1 MIRGKIDKKN
11 IVILLTELA
20 VIFLVVFNILPREAS
35 LIVVGIMIF
44 YFIFSPVQDSLWVF
58 IASIPLF
65 IALPITESFDSMASW
80 RILLSV
86 LFLVLFFKSGISI
99 NLVKIKQGWKLR
111 EKIKHYPGEFLIG
124 IFLLIG
130 FFSLFVASDFVFG
143 FKKLLFLIN
152 AFLLFIII
160 RNVAYKNKEAIFK
173 IINALK
179 VAVGLVLILGF
190 VQLFSTFF
198 IRLYKFWGFWAGQVI
213 PTFYGQAMGNLLSYS
228 NAWFSY
234 YAYQIPTLRMFS
246 VFPDSHSFAFFIIL
260 SLPIFLTTIF
270 INSTKNKK
278 KTALLYLFLSL
289 ALISIIFSGSRGA
302 WVSAIL
308 SLVLVLFVILLF
320 YSPTVRS
327 WTSIFR
333 PKFTKD
339 WTKSI
344 QLIIGSLIIFF
355 LLFPISSGILLIS
368 QFREGMDLDKLSI
381 FERARTITDLSEL
394 SAKNRLDI
402 WQRTVDSII
411 KYPVLGVGLGN
422 FPLIINEDISTA
434 KKGASA
440 HNLYLDVAAEM
451 GIFALLVLLAV
462 FWQIFKNAWQ
472 IFYTSSDPFFR
483 AWAGFFILALIWIL
497 GYSLFDIVLLNDKVL
512 LFFIANLGILY
523 AAKSSLSFN
532 KSS

>member
-11 IVILLTELA
+11 IVILLTESA

-35 LIVVGIMIF
+35 LIVAGIMIF
-44 YFIFSPVQDSLWVF
+44 YFIFSPVEDSLWVF

-99 NLVKIKQGWKLR
+99 NLVKTKQGWKL
-111 EKIKHYPGEFLIG
+111 EFLIG

-130 FFSLFVASDFVFG
+130 FLSLFVALDFVSG

-173 IINALK
+173 IISALK
-179 VAVGLVLILGF
+179 VAVGLVLVLGF

-198 IRLYKFWGFWAGQVI
+198 IRLYKFWGFWAEQVI
-213 PTFYGQAMGNLLSYS
+213 PAFYGQAMGNLLSYS

-270 INSTKNKK
+270 LNSSDSKK
-278 KTALLYLFLSL
+278 KTVLLYLFLSL

-302 WVSAIL
+302 WVSAIM
-308 SLVLVLFVILLF
+308 SLVLFLFVILLF
-320 YSPTVRS
+320 YSPTIRS
-327 WTSIFR
+327 WTNLFR
-333 PKFTKD
+333 PKSTKD

-368 QFREGMDLDKLSI
+368 QFREGMDLGKLSI

-402 WQRTVDSII
+402 WQRTIDSII

-422 FPLIINEDISTA
+422 FPLIINEDISAA
-434 KKGASA
+434 KRGASA

-462 FWQIFKNAWQ
+462 FWQIFRTAWQ

-483 AWAGFFILALIWIL
+483 TWAGFFILALVWIL

>member
-1 MIRGKIDKKN
+1 MIRDKIDKKN

-20 VIFLVVFNILPREAS
+20 VIFLMVFNILPREAG
-35 LIVVGIMIF
+35 LIITGIMIF
-44 YFIFSPVQDSLWVF
+44 YFIFSPVEDSLWVF

-65 IALPITESFDSMASW
+65 VVLPITQSFDSMANW

-99 NLVKIKQGWKLR
+99 NLVKIKQGWKL
-111 EKIKHYPGEFLIG
+111 EFLIG

-130 FFSLFVASDFVFG
+130 FLSLFIAPDFVFG

-152 AFLLFIII
+152 VFLLFIII
-160 RNVAYKNKEAIFK
+160 RNVAYKNKKAIFK
-173 IINALK
+173 IISALK
-179 VAVGLVLILGF
+179 VAVGLVLLLGF

-198 IRLYKFWGFWAGQVI
+198 IQLYRFWFFWAKQVI
-213 PTFYGQAMGNLLSYS
+213 PVLYGQAMSDLLSYS

-234 YAYQIPTLRMFS
+234 YAYQVPTLRMFS
-246 VFPDSHSFAFFIIL
+246 VFPDSHSFAFFVIL
-260 SLPIFLTTIF
+260 SLPIFLTMIF
-270 INSTKNKK
+270 VRSAKSRK

-308 SLVLVLFVILLF
+308 SLVLFLFVILLF

-327 WTSIFR
+327 WTNFFR
-333 PKFTKD
+333 PKFIKD

-344 QLIIGSLIIFF
+344 QLIVGSLIIFF

-368 QFREGMDLDKLSI
+368 QFREGMDLGKLSI

-402 WQRTVDSII
+402 WQRTADSII

-422 FPLIINEDISTA
+422 FPLIINEDISAA

-462 FWQIFKNAWQ
+462 FWQVFKSAWQ
-472 IFYTSSDPFFR
+472 IFCTSSDPFFR
-483 AWAGFFILALIWIL
+483 AWAGFFILALVWIL

-523 AAKSSLSFN
+523 AAKSSLSLN

>member
-1 MIRGKIDKKN
+1 MTKGKIDKKN

-20 VIFLVVFNILPREAS
+20 VIFLMVFNILPREAALFLTGL
-35 LIVVGIMIF
+35 LIL
-44 YFIFSPVQDSLWVF
+44 YFIFSPVEDSLWVF

-65 IALPITESFDSMASW
+65 VALPITESFDSMANW

-99 NLVKIKQGWKLR
+99 NLVKIKQGWKL
-111 EKIKHYPGEFLIG
+111 EFLTG
-124 IFLLIG
+124 IFLLMG
-130 FFSLFVASDFVFG
+130 FLSLFVASDFTSG

-152 AFLLFIII
+152 IFLLFIII
-160 RNVAYKNKEAIFK
+160 KNVTYKNNEAIFK
-173 IINALK
+173 IINAFK
-179 VAVGLVLILGF
+179 VAAGLVLALGF

-198 IRLYKFWGFWAGQVI
+198 IQLYRFWGFWAGQII
-213 PTFYGQAMGNLLSYS
+213 PVFYGQAMSDLLSYS

-234 YAYQIPTLRMFS
+234 YVYQIPTLRMFS

-260 SLPIFLTTIF
+260 SLPIFLTMIF
-270 INSTKNKK
+270 LNSNDSKK
-278 KTALLYLFLSL
+278 KTTFLYLLLSL

-308 SLVLVLFVILLF
+308 SLILFLFVILLF
-320 YSPTVRS
+320 YSPTVQS
-327 WTSIFR
+327 WTNLFR
-333 PKFTKD
+333 PKLTKD
-339 WTKSI
+339 WTRSI

-394 SAKNRLDI
+394 SVKSRLDI
-402 WQRTVDSII
+402 WQRTIDSII
-411 KYPVLGVGLGN
+411 KYPVLGVGIGN
-422 FPLIINEDISTA
+422 FPLIINEDISTT

-451 GIFALLVLLAV
+451 GIFALLVLLAI

-472 IFYTSSDPFFR
+472 IFYTSNDPFFR
-483 AWAGFFILALIWIL
+483 AWAGFFILALVWIL

-523 AAKSSLSFN
+523 AAKSSLSLN

>member
-1 MIRGKIDKKN
+1 MIKGKIGKKN
-11 IVILLTELA
+11 IVILLTELT
-20 VIFLVVFNILPREAS
+20 VIFLMIFNILPREAS
-35 LIVVGIMIF
+35 LIVTGIMIF
-44 YFIFSPVQDSLWVF
+44 YFIFSPVEDSLWVF

-65 IALPITESFDSMASW
+65 VALPITQSFDSMSNW

-86 LFLVLFFKSGISI
+86 LFLVLFFKSGLSI
-99 NLVKIKQGWKLR
+99 NLAKIKQGWKLK
-111 EKIKHYPGEFLIG
+111 EKIKHYPGEILTG

-130 FFSLFVASDFVFG
+130 FLSLFIASDFVSG

-173 IINALK
+173 IFNALK
-179 VAVGLVLILGF
+179 VAAGLVLILGF
-190 VQLFSTFF
+190 IQLFSTFF
-198 IRLYKFWGFWAGQVI
+198 IQLYRFWFFWARQVI
-213 PTFYGQAMGNLLSYS
+213 PVFYGQTMGDLLSYS

-234 YAYQIPTLRMFS
+234 YAYQVPTLRMFS
-246 VFPDSHSFAFFIIL
+246 IFPDSHSFAFFVIL
-260 SLPIFLTTIF
+260 SLPILLTMVFL
-270 INSTKNKK
+270 NSGGNKK
-278 KTALLYLFLSL
+278 KTAFLYLLLSL

-308 SLVLVLFVILLF
+308 SLVLFLFVILLF
-320 YSPTVRS
+320 YSPTVQS
-327 WTSIFR
+327 WTNFFR
-333 PKFTKD
+333 PKSTKN
-339 WTKSI
+339 WSKSI

-381 FERARTITDLSEL
+381 FERARTITDLNEL
-394 SAKNRLDI
+394 SIKSRLDI
-402 WQRTVDSII
+402 WQRTADSII

-422 FPLIINEDISTA
+422 FPLIINEDISAA

-462 FWQIFKNAWQ
+462 FWQIFRNAWQ
-472 IFYTSSDPFFR
+472 IFYTSNDPFFR
-483 AWAGFFILALIWIL
+483 AWAGFFILALVWIL

-512 LFFIANLGILY
+512 LFFIANLGLLY
-523 AAKSSLSFN
+523 AAKSSLNLN